1 MSALDR
7 QQAILRAITAS
18 LGADTQLA
26 ALVAKRIYD
35 AAPARPVTPLITIK
49 LASASDASTA
59 NTEAQRLSF
68 DVDVWDRYALAT
80 DLSRPRAL
88 MSHVRRILHLQP
100 LTPVGCNVI
109 LLRCTGL
116 QGPFRDPDD
125 VTLHGVVTVAALAG
139 HENTF

>member
-26 ALVAKRIYD
+26 VLVAKRIYD
-35 AAPARPVTPLITIK
+35 AAPARPITPLITIK
-49 LASASDASTA
+49 LVSASDASTA

-88 MSHVRRILHLQP
+88 MGHVRRILHLQP
-100 LTPVGCNVI
+100 ISPVGCNVI
-109 LLRCTGL
+109 LLRCTSS

-139 HENTF
+139 HESTF